1 MVECSKVVLSC
12 RGPRRGVPFWTR
24 VSAGM
29 EFDGC
34 EVVFAHPAECY
45 LAPGT
50 EISYTPAWCTYEEVE
65 LENNMKI
72 VEVCEKRRSVYAYPK
87 KSYMELKKLYIE
99 PLSKG
104 RFPHNT
110 GVILAGPPGVGKS
123 ALARLVASML
133 GIPSYE
139 VTPDVVLQK
148 FVGESEKAIRNT
160 ISSAKATAP
169 SLVIIDDAERL
180 LTARK
185 LASREEGTHVLLNVQ
200 NILFQ
205 EMQEIWNKQIPVLFI
220 ASTNVKPT
228 ELDPA
233 FMRHGRFGDP
243 IFIPLPD
250 YEALYTVLAEGEGL
264 PRDEADR
271 LARKF
276 INMGLSVA
284 DAIGMVR
291 QMKAGLEP
299 KPKTSGRGYARVITD
314 LPPEDV
320 EHFRGLFELIPEP
333 VFLRSSRLYMPMHED
348 IATAIIAQVAYHVK
362 KPAIRLVD
370 IRHYDEAVHTAN
382 MLEGILV
389 VPTSTPDGV
398 QQYVYYNASTCVVF
412 AGERPPVFPAFTLP
426 SLEVLVDFIKK
437 WIVLVKALASYK
449 GIQVTED
456 LLMKIEEKVRGNTG
470 TLKYLLNI
478 MATLSYINEGIV
490 ADLRSYKGR
499 W

>member
-1 MVECSKVVLSC
+1 VECSKVVFSC
-12 RGPRRGVPFWTR
+12 KGSRRSVPYWTR
-24 VSAGM
+24 VSAGT

-34 EVVFAHPAECY
+34 TVVFAHPPNCY
-45 LAPGT
+45 VVPGT
-50 EISYTPAWCTYEEVE
+50 EISYTPAWCRYEEVE

-72 VEVCEKRRSVYAYPK
+72 VEVCEKRRSVYVYPK
-87 KSYMELKKLYIE
+87 KSYLELKKLYIE
-99 PLSKG
+99 PLSRG
-104 RFPHNT
+104 EFPHNT

-133 GIPSYE
+133 GIPSFE

-160 ISSAKATAP
+160 ITNAKASAP
-169 SLVIIDDAERL
+169 SLVIIDDAEWL

-185 LASREEGTHVLLNVQ
+185 LASREEGIHVLLNVQ
-200 NILFQ
+200 NIVFQ

-220 ASTNVKPT
+220 ASTNVKHT

-250 YEALYTVLAEGEGL
+250 YEAMYTVLAEGEGL

-276 INMGLSVA
+276 VNMGLSIA
-284 DAIGMVR
+284 DAIGMVK
-291 QMKAGLEP
+291 QIKAGLEP
-299 KPKTSGRGYARVITD
+299 KPKTSGRGYARVVTD

-320 EHFRGLFELIPEP
+320 EQFRGLFELVPEP
-333 VFLRSSRLYMPMHED
+333 VFLRSSRIHMPMHED
-348 IATAIIAQVAYHVK
+348 IATAIVAQISYLVK

-370 IRHYDEAVHTAN
+370 IRYYDEAVHTAN

-398 QQYVYYNASTCVVF
+398 QQYVYYNTSTCVVF
-412 AGERPPVFPAFTLP
+412 AGERPPIFPAFTFP
-426 SLEVLVDFIKK
+426 SLEVLVDSIKK

-449 GIQVTED
+449 GIQITQD
-456 LLMKIEEKVRGNTG
+456 LLRKIEEKVRGNVE
-470 TLKYLLNI
+470 TLKDLLYI
-478 MATLSYINEGIV
+478 MATLSYINENIV
-490 ADLRSYKGR
+490 AELRLYKGR